1 LNKIIPN
8 ELPISNGERKRSC
21 FVNLKRAKLSL
32 FMMDGHEPRLRAETH
47 AYLNLFSKGGH
58 PGVQARITE

>member
-1 LNKIIPN
+1 
-8 ELPISNGERKRSC
+8 
-21 FVNLKRAKLSL
+21 
-32 FMMDGHEPRLRAETH
+32 MMDGHEPRLRAETH